1 MELLIAILIAFG
13 FVTGDEA
20 SNISQDKAVRIF
32 TENKLNDKAEA
43 WGNETGNKI
52 WVEESGDFIWVEESG
67 DF

>member
-13 FVTGDEA
+13 FVNADEA
-20 SNISQDKAVRIF
+20 SNMSKDEAVRIF

-43 WGNETGNKI
+43 WVNKSENKI
-52 WVEESGDFIWVEESG
+52 WVEEAGDFIWVEEAG